1 MKTMD
6 IETYKFKTEPY
17 EHQMETLARSAH
29 KNLYA
34 LFLEMGLGKS
44 KILLDN
50 AGMLFEQGKIS
61 GLLIITPKGNLRNWD
76 THEINKHLPDRIER
90 NVLVWQPNHTKRW
103 TRDYDK
109 MVKEDSDG
117 VLNVFLVNV
126 EAFATVKACK
136 FVEEFLVT
144 HDVMM
149 AIDESTT
156 IKNPKAKRTR
166 HLIKLAP
173 LADYRRILTGFPITK
188 APLDLYSQ
196 CYFLSPN
203 LLGFSSYYAFSA
215 RYAITQARRMGAH
228 SFQQIVG
235 FQKLEEL
242 QQSIKDF
249 SIRKTKDQ
257 CLDLPAKVYTKRYVE
272 LTDEQKKAYGTMKQK
287 ALMILEDEVFS
298 TMNVLTQ
305 IMRLQQVVA
314 GSLRNEEGET
324 IVLKNNRV
332 RAVLDLLEETSG
344 KVVVFAVFQTDI
356 QQLEKAIAAKF
367 GEKSVASYYGKT
379 PQDDRQKIIDKFQ
392 DPDSELRYFISNPQT
407 GGRGITLTE
416 ASTMIFYSNSY
427 DLELRVQAEDR
438 IHRIGQDKSCT
449 YVDLV
454 SKDTVDEKILQN
466 LLSKVKISNE
476 VLGEIRNWFK

>member
-1 MKTMD
+1 MELD
-6 IETYKFKTEPY
+6 NYEFKSEPY
-17 EHQMETLARSAH
+17 QHQLETLQQSYHR
-29 KNLYA
+29 NLFA

-61 GLLIITPKGNLRNWD
+61 GLLIVSPKGNLRNWD
-76 THEINKHLPDRIER
+76 INEINKHLPDRIER
-90 NVLVWQPNHTKRW
+90 NVLVWQPNHTKKW
-103 TRDYDK
+103 LHDFKK
-109 MVKEDSDG
+109 MVDEPSDG
-117 VLNVFLVNV
+117 QLNILLVNV

-136 FVEEFLVT
+136 FVEEFMVT

-149 AIDESTT
+149 AVDESTT
-156 IKNPKAKRTR
+156 IKNPKAKRTQ

-203 LLGFSSYYAFSA
+203 LLGFSSFYAFQA
-215 RYAITQARRMGAH
+215 RYAITQRRQMGQHA
-228 SFQQIVG
+228 FQQVVG

-249 SIRKTKDQ
+249 SIRKIKDE
-257 CLDLPAKVYTKRYVE
+257 CLDLPEKVYVRRHVE
-272 LTDEQKKAYGTMKQK
+272 LTDEQNKAYSTMKRE
-287 ALMILEDEVFS
+287 ALMILEDELFS

-305 IMRLQQVVA
+305 LMRLQQVVA

-332 RAVLDLLEETSG
+332 QTVLDLLEETSG

-356 QQLEKAIAAKF
+356 QELERAITEKF
-367 GEKSVASYYGKT
+367 GQGSVASYYGHT
-379 PQDDRQKIIDKFQ
+379 RQDERQKIIEKFQ
-392 DPDSELRYFISNPQT
+392 DPDSELRYFVSNPQT

-416 ASTMIFYSNSY
+416 ANTMIFYSNSY

-438 IHRIGQDKSCT
+438 IHRIGQEHSCT
-449 YVDLV
+449 YIDLV
-454 SKDTVDEKILQN
+454 SPGTVDEQILRN

-476 VLGEIRNWFK
+476 VLGEVRSWFQ

>member
-1 MKTMD
+1 MEITNY
-6 IETYKFKTEPY
+6 EFKSEPY
-17 EHQMETLARSAH
+17 QHQLETLQESYHR
-29 KNLYA
+29 NLFA

-50 AGMLFEQGKIS
+50 AGILFEEGKIS
-61 GLLIITPKGNLRNWD
+61 GLLIVSPKGNLRNWD
-76 THEINKHLPDRIER
+76 INEVNKHLPDRIDR
-90 NVLVWQPNHTKRW
+90 NVLVWQPNHTQKW
-103 TRDYDK
+103 LHDFKT
-109 MVKEDSDG
+109 MVNEPSDG
-117 VLNVFLVNV
+117 TLNIFLVNV

-136 FVEEFLVT
+136 FVEEFMVT

-149 AIDESTT
+149 AVDESTT
-156 IKNPKAKRTR
+156 IKNPKAKRTK

-203 LLGFSSYYAFSA
+203 LLGFSSFYAFQA
-215 RYAITQARRMGAH
+215 RYAITERKQMGRHA
-228 SFQQIVG
+228 FQQIVG

-249 SIRKTKDQ
+249 SIRKIKDE
-257 CLDLPAKVYTKRYVE
+257 CLDLPEKVYVRRHIE
-272 LTDEQKKAYGTMKQK
+272 LTPEQQSVYRTMKRE
-287 ALMILEDEVFS
+287 ALMVLGEELFS

-305 IMRLQQVVA
+305 LMRLQQVVA
-314 GSLRNEEGET
+314 GSLRSPETGET
-324 IVLKNNRV
+324 IILKNNRV
-332 RAVLDLLEETSG
+332 QAVLDLLEETSG
-344 KVVVFAVFQTDI
+344 KVVIFAVFQTDI
-356 QQLEKAIAAKF
+356 QELERAITEKF
-367 GEKSVASYYGKT
+367 GQGSVASYYGKT
-379 PQDDRQKIIDKFQ
+379 PQDERQNIIEKFQ
-392 DPDSELRYFISNPQT
+392 DPDSELRYFVSNPQT

-438 IHRIGQDKSCT
+438 IHRIGQERSCT

-454 SKDTVDEKILQN
+454 SQGTVDEQILKN

-476 VLGEIRNWFK
+476 VLGEVRSWFQ

>member
-1 MKTMD
+1 MELD
-6 IETYKFKTEPY
+6 NYEFKSEPY
-17 EHQMETLARSAH
+17 QHQLETLQQSYHR
-29 KNLYA
+29 NLFA

-61 GLLIITPKGNLRNWD
+61 GLLIVSPKGNLRNWD
-76 THEINKHLPDRIER
+76 INEINKHLPDRIER
-90 NVLVWQPNHTKRW
+90 NVLVWQPNHTKKW
-103 TRDYDK
+103 LHDFKK
-109 MVKEDSDG
+109 MVDEPSDG
-117 VLNVFLVNV
+117 QLNILLVNV

-136 FVEEFLVT
+136 FVEEFMVT

-149 AIDESTT
+149 AVDESTT
-156 IKNPKAKRTR
+156 IKNPKAKRTQ

-173 LADYRRILTGFPITK
+173 LGDYRRILRGFPITK

-203 LLGFSSYYAFSA
+203 LLGFSSFYAFQA
-215 RYAITQARRMGAH
+215 RYAITQRRQMGQHA
-228 SFQQIVG
+228 FQQVVG
-235 FQKLEEL
+235 FLKLEEL

-249 SIRKTKDQ
+249 SIRKIKDE
-257 CLDLPAKVYTKRYVE
+257 CLDLPEKVYVRRHVE
-272 LTDEQKKAYGTMKQK
+272 LTDEQNKAYGTMKRE
-287 ALMILEDEVFS
+287 ALMILEDELFS

-305 IMRLQQVVA
+305 LMRLQQVVA

-324 IVLKNNRV
+324 IILKNNRV
-332 RAVLDLLEETSG
+332 QTVLDLLEETSG
-344 KVVVFAVFQTDI
+344 KVVIFAVFQTDI
-356 QQLEKAIAAKF
+356 QELERAISEKF
-367 GEKSVASYYGKT
+367 GQGSVASYYGHT
-379 PQDDRQKIIDKFQ
+379 PQDERQKIIEKFQ
-392 DPDSELRYFISNPQT
+392 DPDSELRYFVSNPQT

-438 IHRIGQDKSCT
+438 IHRIGQERSCT
-449 YVDLV
+449 YIDLV
-454 SKDTVDEKILQN
+454 SPGTVDEQILRN

-476 VLGEIRNWFK
+476 VLGEVRSWFQ

>member
-1 MKTMD
+1 MKKMD
-6 IETYKFKTEPY
+6 IRTYNYKTKPY
-17 EHQMETLARSAH
+17 EHQLETLSKSAH
-29 KNLYA
+29 KNLFA

-50 AGMLFEQGKIS
+50 ASILFEKEKIT

-76 THEINKHLPDRIER
+76 THEINKHLPDHIKR

-103 TRDYDK
+103 TKDYER
-109 MVKEDSDG
+109 MVKEDSEG
-117 VLNVFLVNV
+117 ALNIFLVNV

-149 AIDESTT
+149 AVDESTT
-156 IKNPKAKRTR
+156 IKNPKAKRTK

-242 QQSIKDF
+242 QESIKDF
-249 SIRKTKDQ
+249 SIRKRKED
-257 CLDLPAKVYTKRYVE
+257 CLDLPEKIYMKRYVE
-272 LTDEQKKAYGTMKQK
+272 LSDEQKKAYGTMKQK
-287 ALMILEDEVFS
+287 ALMILNEEVFS

-314 GSLRNEEGET
+314 GSLRNEAGET
-324 IVLKNNRV
+324 VVLENNRIQTV
-332 RAVLDLLEETSG
+332 VDLLEETSG
-344 KVVVFAVFQTDI
+344 KVVIFAVFQTDI
-356 QQLEKAIAAKF
+356 QRLENTIAARF
-367 GEKSVASYYGKT
+367 GKESVASYYGKT
-379 PQDDRQKIIDKFQ
+379 PQNERQKTIDKFQ
-392 DPDSELRYFISNPQT
+392 DPDSDLRYFISNPQT
-407 GGRGITLTE
+407 GGRGITLTA

-427 DLELRVQAEDR
+427 DLEMRVQAEDR
-438 IHRIGQDKSCT
+438 IHRIGQNKSCT
-449 YVDLV
+449 YIDLV

-476 VLGEIRNWFK
+476 VLGEVRKWFK

>member
-1 MKTMD
+1 MD
-6 IETYKFKTEPY
+6 IETYNYKTEPY
-17 EHQMETLARSAH
+17 KHQRETLAKSAH

-50 AGMLFEQGKIS
+50 AAILFDQEKIS
-61 GLLIITPKGNLRNWD
+61 GLLIVSPKGNLRNWD
-76 THEINKHLPDRIER
+76 VHEVNKHLPDHIQR
-90 NVLVWQPNHTKRW
+90 NVLVWQPNHTKQW
-103 TRDYDK
+103 LKDYK
-109 MVKEDSDG
+109 EMVEGDSDG
-117 VLNVFLVNV
+117 ILNIFLVNV

-144 HDVMM
+144 HDAMM

-156 IKNPKAKRTR
+156 IKNPKAKRTK

-215 RYAITQARRMGAH
+215 RYAITQARRMGSH

-235 FQKLEEL
+235 FQRLEEL
-242 QQSIKDF
+242 QESIKDF

-257 CLDLPAKVYTKRYVE
+257 CLDLPAKVYTKRLVE
-272 LTDEQKKAYGTMKQK
+272 LTDEQKKAYATMKQK
-287 ALMILEDEVFS
+287 ALMVLDNEVFS

-305 IMRLQQVVA
+305 IMRLQQIVA
-314 GSLRNEEGET
+314 GSLRNEDGET

-332 RAVLDLLEETSG
+332 RTVLDLLEETSG
-344 KVVVFAVFQTDI
+344 KVVIFAMFQTDI
-356 QQLEKAIAAKF
+356 EQLEKAIAQKF
-367 GEKSVASYYGKT
+367 GERSVASYYGKT
-379 PQDDRQKIIDKFQ
+379 PQDERQKIIDRFQ
-392 DPDSELRYFISNPQT
+392 DSESELRYFISNPQT

-438 IHRIGQDKSCT
+438 IHRIGQEKSCT
-449 YVDLV
+449 YIDLV
-454 SKDTVDEKILQN
+454 SENTVDEKILQN

-476 VLGEIRNWFK
+476 ILGEIRNWFN